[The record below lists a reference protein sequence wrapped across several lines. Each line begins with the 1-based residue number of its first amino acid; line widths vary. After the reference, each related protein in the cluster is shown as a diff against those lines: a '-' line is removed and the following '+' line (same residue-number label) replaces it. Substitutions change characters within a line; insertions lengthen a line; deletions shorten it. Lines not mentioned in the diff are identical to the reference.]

1 MDKMI
6 QAVIGIA
13 VFFILLT
20 AIVLPNFQDARN
32 ATNDNDVDILI
43 YLVMLLFLI
52 AVGLGYYKKMQ

>member
-6 QAVIGIA
+6 EAVLGIS

-20 AIVLPNFQDARN
+20 AIVLPNFQDARDS
-32 ATNDNDVDILI
+32 TSDQDVSILI
-43 YLVMLLFLI
+43 YLVMLLFLV